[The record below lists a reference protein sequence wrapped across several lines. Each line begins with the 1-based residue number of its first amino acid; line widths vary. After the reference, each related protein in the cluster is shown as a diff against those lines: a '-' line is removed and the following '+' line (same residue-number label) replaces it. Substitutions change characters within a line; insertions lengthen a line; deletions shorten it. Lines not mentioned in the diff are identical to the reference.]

1 MSTGGARQPIAWKWL
16 RSTDEMG
23 DRGRTMTPWLVAVAM
38 ALAITVVGCGGDSG
52 ASDASQS
59 NEIEAIS
66 PGEPEPSKAFLK
78 SKKKFAS
85 FGEEA
90 SAKEREDASKVLE
103 ENLKARKSA
112 DFATQ
117 CDTLSSGGVEE
128 VEEGAKEQGVDGGGC
143 AKELKARAEPLER
156 SAAYRKNTMTG
167 PIDALRFKGARAY
180 ALYHGTGGQDYAMPM
195 EKVDGEWK
203 VGSLIEE

>member
-1 MSTGGARQPIAWKWL
+1 MGARERIRALWPFAIAI
-16 RSTDEMG
+16 
-23 DRGRTMTPWLVAVAM
+23 
-38 ALAITVVGCGGDSG
+38 ALAIGVIGCGGDSSS
-52 ASDASQS
+52 SDASQS
-59 NEIEAIS
+59 DNEIEAIG

-85 FGEEA
+85 FGQEA
-90 SAKEREDASKVLE
+90 SVEEREAASKVLE

-117 CDTLSSGGVEE
+117 CDTLTSGGIKE
-128 VEEGAKEQGVDGGGC
+128 VEEGAKEQEVQGGGC
-143 AKELKARAEPLER
+143 VKELKARAEPLEQ
-156 SAAYRKNTMTG
+156 SAAYRKYTMTG

-180 ALYHGTGGQDYAMPM
+180 ALYHGIGGQDYAMPM

-203 VGSLIEE
+203 VGSLIEK